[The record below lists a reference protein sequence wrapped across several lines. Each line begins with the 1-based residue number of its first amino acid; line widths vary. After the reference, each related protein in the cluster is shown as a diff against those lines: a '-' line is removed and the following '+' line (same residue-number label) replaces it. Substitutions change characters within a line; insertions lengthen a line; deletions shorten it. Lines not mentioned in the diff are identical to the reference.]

1 MFLCSFLS
9 YLTLLIPNPEDNPS
23 TPDSTQ
29 AIQSARADLLSA
41 TALHHLRQTVTTNVL
56 ITNPILKAVHTS
68 TLASP
73 IEQDLPPWIA
83 ARDSAAQAAAEQTTA
98 LRQTL
103 DALSQVEADARRAA
117 VRNREL
123 ATEVLRLAAA
133 AAGEREVFDGEEEEE
148 QGQNRA
154 RIVELERQLAT
165 SRYRWRVFKGAASG
179 IVAGSGVEWAEDEEL
194 AAVVLDPE

>member
-1 MFLCSFLS
+1 M
-9 YLTLLIPNPEDNPS
+9 
-23 TPDSTQ
+23 
-29 AIQSARADLLSA
+29 
-41 TALHHLRQTVTTNVL
+41 L
-56 ITNPILKAVHTS
+56 ITNPLLKAIHTS

-83 ARDSAAQAAAEQTTA
+83 ARDAAAKAAAAQTAA

-103 DALSQVEADARRAA
+103 DTLSQVEADARRAG

-123 ATEVLRLAAA
+123 AEEVLRLVAV
-133 AAGEREVFDGEEEEE
+133 AAGEQREEGVDEEE
-148 QGQNRA
+148 GANRA
-154 RIVELERQLAT
+154 LIVELEGTLAT

-179 IVAGSGVEWAEDEEL
+179 IVAGSGVEWAEDEDL